1 MPKIIDLN
9 DTIVAISTPLGEGGI
24 GMVRMSG
31 KNALKIADKVFRSK
45 DKEKPSQFKT
55 YTTHYGHIID
65 KNQIIDEI
73 ILTVMRSPKSYTKE
87 DIVEINCHS
96 GIVPLRKV
104 LELVIKEGGRLAQ
117 PGEFTKRAF
126 LNGRID
132 LAQAEA
138 VLDVIKA
145 KTDSSLKVAIDQ
157 LKGSLSEEITKIR
170 ENLLQ
175 LYAHIEACIDF
186 PEENVEILSNSDML
200 NNLKRITRRLKQ
212 LIDTADNGKV
222 LRDGITTVICG
233 KPNVGKSS
241 LMNAFLRENRVIV
254 SHIPGTTRDTIEELV
269 NIRGIPLKI
278 VDTAGIMDSDDHLTK
293 EGVVR
298 SRTYIKTADLVLFL
312 LDASEELHDRDLAIM
327 EEVKDKK
334 TIVVINKTDLP
345 KKLDTKKINN
355 HLHDKKVIEISVEK
369 NKNLEK
375 LEKAVTEM
383 VWHGK
388 ITPNNDPLITNVRHK
403 NALVSSYE
411 SLNEVIV
418 SLENKLSP
426 ELVAINMR
434 EGIDK
439 LGEVI
444 GQMISEDILDR
455 IFSEFCIGK

>member
-45 DKEKPSQFKT
+45 NKEKPSQFTT

-145 KTDSSLKVAIDQ
+145 KTDSSLKVAINQ

-175 LYAHIEACIDF
+175 LYTHIEACIDF
-186 PEENVEILSNSDML
+186 PEEDVKILSNSDML
-200 NNLKRITRRLKQ
+200 NNLKRTTKRLKQ

-312 LDASEELHDRDLAIM
+312 LDASEELHDKDLAIM

-345 KKLDTKKINN
+345 KKLDTKKINS

-388 ITPNNDPLITNVRHK
+388 ITPSNDPLITNVRHK

-411 SLNEVIV
+411 SLNEVII